1 MRGPGGASICREK
14 FLDEG
19 IELGQMTGKTM
30 RPRSPKEAYLSTTL
44 EKLGCRQSMGG
55 LAGVREHCVI
65 GE

>member
-1 MRGPGGASICREK
+1 MI
-14 FLDEG
+14 
-19 IELGQMTGKTM
+19 GKTM

-44 EKLGCRQSMGG
+44 EKLGCRQSMGE